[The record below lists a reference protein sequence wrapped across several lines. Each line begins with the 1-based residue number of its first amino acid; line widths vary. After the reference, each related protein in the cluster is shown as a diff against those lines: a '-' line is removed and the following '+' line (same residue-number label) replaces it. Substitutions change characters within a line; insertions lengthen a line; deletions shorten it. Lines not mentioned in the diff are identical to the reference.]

1 MHFEMI
7 SDMLSEL
14 LDEKTIKNEP
24 PNSSQEMMR
33 VLPEQVILTI
43 QFNCSLDVY
52 FQILTWLKSTFG
64 TENTTRQD
72 DKKRTFRGVVAAMR
86 VIYGFKGKNDNRQ
99 SGN

>member
-43 QFNCSLDVY
+43 KFHSSLDLY

>member
-7 SDMLSEL
+7 SEMLSEL
-14 LDEKTIKNEP
+14 LDEKTVKNDP

-33 VLPEQVILTI
+33 VLPEQVTLPD
-43 QFNCSLDVY
+43 QSNCQLKLY
-52 FQILTWLKSTFG
+52 QILTWLKSTFG
-64 TENTTRQD
+64 TENATRQD